1 MKKFMVVVN
10 MGDGKQFAHFYDNLD
25 KAEDCRMNSECGMG
39 WAAEVYERVEDEEG
53 SRYELMYC

>member
-1 MKKFMVVVN
+1 MKKYMVVMYGVE
-10 MGDGKQFAHFYDNLD
+10 GQFANFFDALD
-25 KAEDCRMNSECGMG
+25 KAEDCRMNAVCGMG